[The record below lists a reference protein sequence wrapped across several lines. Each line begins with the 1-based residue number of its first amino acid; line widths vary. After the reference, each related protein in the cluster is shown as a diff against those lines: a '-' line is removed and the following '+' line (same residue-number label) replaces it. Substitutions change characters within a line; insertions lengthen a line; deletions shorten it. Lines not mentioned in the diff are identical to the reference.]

1 MENYEIAKA
10 KSRLC
15 AISKDPLRE
24 PISMCR
30 LGLLYNKE
38 EVIKHLIE
46 KNMPKAFRHI
56 KKLKDIKELKA
67 EFKD

>member
-1 MENYEIAKA
+1 
-10 KSRLC
+10 
-15 AISKDPLRE
+15 
-24 PISMCR
+24 MCR

-56 KKLKDIKELKA
+56 KKLKDIKEIKA